1 MRKTTGIIAFFIFM
15 VNCTQVF
22 SQATNDLSPEEL
34 KIFQMEV
41 KNRVKRFQNYITF
54 IGSKKNN
61 LETKKAYIRQTLKLF
76 IGEGED
82 YKDIDGNL
90 QPAVRMQL
98 SDTRTRKKYWR
109 KTKQY
114 LYNLTRVIYREL
126 NITWADVHRVGEFHK
141 VRDGLYIAT
150 VYISQRF
157 EGMRDNGPTII
168 HIDEKRITVYLE
180 EVTTIAGSRYNI
192 FFGDIEV
199 TESY

>member
-1 MRKTTGIIAFFIFM
+1 MKKITHIIVFFTFI
-15 VNCTQVF
+15 VCCTQVF
-22 SQATNDLSPEEL
+22 AQTTNDLSPEEL
-34 KIFQMEV
+34 KMFQTEV
-41 KNRVKRFQNYITF
+41 RNRVKRFQRYITF

-61 LETKKAYIRQTLKLF
+61 LETKNVYIRQTLKLF

-82 YKDIDGNL
+82 YKDTDGNL

-98 SDTRTRKKYWR
+98 SNTRTRKKYWR

-114 LYNLTRVIYREL
+114 LYNLIKLGYREL
-126 NITWADVHRVGEFHK
+126 HITWADVCRVGEFHK

-157 EGMRDNGPTII
+157 EGVRDNSSTIN
-168 HIDEKRITVYLE
+168 IDEKRITVYLE
-180 EVTTIAGSRYNI
+180 EVTTIVGSRYNI

>member
-1 MRKTTGIIAFFIFM
+1 MKKITHIIAFFTFI
-15 VNCTQVF
+15 VCCTQVYA
-22 SQATNDLSPEEL
+22 QTTNDLSPEEL
-34 KIFQMEV
+34 KIFQTEV
-41 KNRVKRFQNYITF
+41 RNRVKRFQSYITF

-61 LETKKAYIRQTLKLF
+61 LETKNAYIRQTLKLF

-82 YKDIDGNL
+82 YKDTDGNL

-98 SDTRTRKKYWR
+98 SNTKTREKYWR

-114 LYNLTRVIYREL
+114 LYNLTKLGYREL
-126 NITWADVHRVGEFHK
+126 HITWADVCRVGEFHK

-157 EGMRDNGPTII
+157 EGVKDSGSTINF
-168 HIDEKRITVYLE
+168 DEKRITIYLE
-180 EVTTIAGSRYNI
+180 EITTIAGSRYNI

>member
-1 MRKTTGIIAFFIFM
+1 MKKISHIALFVFLLY
-15 VNCTQVF
+15 CTQI
-22 SQATNDLSPEEL
+22 SAQTSNDLSPEEL
-34 KIFQMEV
+34 EIFQTEV

-61 LETKKAYIRQTLKLF
+61 IETKNAYIRQTLKLF

-82 YKDIDGNL
+82 YKDVHDNI

-98 SDTRTRKKYWR
+98 SDIRSRVKRWR

-114 LYNLTRVIYREL
+114 LYNLTKVSYREL
-126 NITWADVHRVGEFHK
+126 YITWADVCRVGEFHK
-141 VRDGLYIAT
+141 VRDGLYVAT
-150 VYISQRF
+150 VYISQKF
-157 EGMRDNGPTII
+157 EGVKDNYSVVNY
-168 HIDEKRITVYLE
+168 DEKAITVYLE
-180 EVTTIAGSRYNI
+180 EVVTIAGSRYNI